1 MFKRALSSSSSSGES
16 SSDSSE
22 SSMEN
27 EEETDLQNP
36 SKIKNGHLN
45 KKFKAVTTEKDVTA
59 SEKIELPKT
68 ILSETKKIEEDG
80 GISSDSS
87 KDMCKVIKTTTV
99 KDMLRAKRDSLRKM
113 ELKGKDTSE
122 NNTDNDNEA
131 DAEDSEKE
139 SASTYVVSSSENS
152 SDQFNCNN
160 NNEDRV
166 GNSSELK
173 DVRNTVVIEMPENL
187 SRELMIN
194 IISLTELCK
203 RPTGKLNFFDANTS
217 AVLLSYVNTL
227 YSPYIRIRK

>member
-27 EEETDLQNP
+27 EEETDLQNS
-36 SKIKNGHLN
+36 SKIKNGHLT
-45 KKFKAVTTEKDVTA
+45 KKFKAVTTEKNVST

-68 ILSETKKIEEDG
+68 ILTETKKMEEDG

-87 KDMCKVIKTTTV
+87 KDMCKVMKTTTV

-139 SASTYVVSSSENS
+139 SASPYVVSSSENS
-152 SDQFNCNN
+152 SDQFNSNN
-160 NNEDRV
+160 NNEDLV
-166 GNSSELK
+166 GNASELR
-173 DVRNTVVIEMPENL
+173 DVKNTAVLQLPENL

-194 IISLTELCK
+194 IISFTELCK
-203 RPTGKLNFFDANTS
+203 RPTGKFNFFDANTS
-217 AVLLSYVNTL
+217 AVLLSYVTTL
-227 YSPYIRIRK
+227 YPSYIQIE